1 MMKSRSKKAVCAAVL
16 LVSTLLSCTA
26 HAEISFDGKVIAS
39 QTVPVIAPFGGMV
52 DKTALR
58 VGDTVEI
65 GDNVAS
71 ITTTKVY
78 ATADGTVSGVFAR
91 EGDDAAAI
99 GERYGGLVYIEPVN
113 RYIVSASTE
122 KAYNSSSTKY
132 IHIGEKVYLS
142 CTKDGSH
149 TGIAVVTSISDTD
162 ESGNTPYKLE
172 VIGGSF
178 YMSEVVGIFRSADCN
193 AQTRI
198 GRGTIQQNSAIATKG
213 TGSVLRIHVKE
224 GDSVER
230 GELLFETVE
239 GALDG
244 LYAIDNTIV
253 SHVAGV
259 VASVDITPGST
270 VAKGEKLITVYP
282 NGSFQ
287 IEMMISEMD
296 LRELHE
302 GDSVEIEFDWDTE
315 SARRMK
321 GVIDSI
327 SHVNAVSKDG
337 AYTSNSAEYSAYI
350 NFDATE
356 DVRLGMSAIV
366 YLSSDDLAN
375 ENNMTEE
382 ENKE

>member
-1 MMKSRSKKAVCAAVL
+1 M
-16 LVSTLLSCTA
+16 
-26 HAEISFDGKVIAS
+26 
-39 QTVPVIAPFGGMV
+39 
-52 DKTALR
+52 
-58 VGDTVEI
+58 
-65 GDNVAS
+65 
-71 ITTTKVY
+71 
-78 ATADGTVSGVFAR
+78 
-91 EGDDAAAI
+91 
-99 GERYGGLVYIEPVN
+99 
-113 RYIVSASTE
+113 
-122 KAYNSSSTKY
+122 
-132 IHIGEKVYLS
+132 
-142 CTKDGSH
+142 
-149 TGIAVVTSISDTD
+149 
-162 ESGNTPYKLE
+162 
-172 VIGGSF
+172 
-178 YMSEVVGIFRSADCN
+178 
-193 AQTRI
+193 
-198 GRGTIQQNSAIATKG
+198 
-213 TGSVLRIHVKE
+213 KE